1 MYMSSTSSSD
11 NEHEYVEHVDDY
23 ELDIENLRAQHLIS
37 KAEFVRLC
45 VEYMKKKD
53 NLYVEH

>member
-1 MYMSSTSSSD
+1 MSSTSSSD